1 MYLRIA
7 KRKNRDGSTVRYFQ
21 LAHNKR
27 HPVTKK
33 PVARII
39 HSFGRADEV
48 DKNDLVRLCKSI
60 ARVCNLDIADLLDDT
75 EKKSMAG
82 NTYPVDI
89 VNEKSHDNEYDEK
102 TGSEISQ
109 PKGSDHSPKTPNKRL
124 FRKVTPSEDMSASK
138 PQGPEIMP
146 DTEEKYKII
155 FENAN
160 DLIFF
165 TDIDGRFIEIN
176 QKIEEIFGYKPEE
189 FIGKHYTEVE
199 VLNLEGLKKSE
210 KALQDALTRDNAQ
223 RLELEVFRKDGS
235 IAFVEVNP
243 RIIKKQGEIIGSI
256 NVVRDITKR
265 KQAEEKLKRV
275 HEDLERKVK
284 ERTINLEEMNSAL
297 KILLNKRDEDKSELE
312 EKMLFNVK
320 ELVVPYLERLK
331 KSNLDS
337 RQKTYIDIIESNL
350 NDIISP
356 FIRGIHLKH
365 LKFTP
370 VEIKVAN
377 LVKQGKTTKEIA
389 QFLNLSSKTIEFH
402 RDNIRKKV
410 GLKHKKVNLRTY
422 LLSIE

>member
-1 MYLRIA
+1 MYLRIV
-7 KRKNRDGSTVRYFQ
+7 KRKNRDGSTVKYFQ

-48 DKNDLVRLCKSI
+48 DKNELARLCKSI
-60 ARVCNLDIADLLDDT
+60 ARVCNLNIADLLDDDA
-75 EKKSMAG
+75 KS
-82 NTYPVDI
+82 TD
-89 VNEKSHDNEYDEK
+89 SEYGGT
-102 TGSEISQ
+102 TGSEVSH
-109 PKGSDHSPKTPNKRL
+109 PKGSGYSQNIQNKIP
-124 FRKVTPSEDMSASK
+124 FQKVTPSEDVRASK
-138 PQGPEIMP
+138 PQKPEIMP

-165 TDIDGRFIEIN
+165 TDIDGIFVEIN
-176 QKIEEIFGYKPEE
+176 QKLEEIFGYKPEE
-189 FIGKHYTEVE
+189 FIGKHYTEVV
-199 VLNLEGLKKSE
+199 VLSFESLKKSE
-210 KALQDALTRDNAQ
+210 KALEDAFIRDNAQ
-223 RLELEVFRKDGS
+223 RLELEVLRKDGS
-235 IAFVEVNP
+235 LAFVEVNP
-243 RIIKKQGEIIGSI
+243 RIIKKEGKIIGSI

-265 KQAEEKLKRV
+265 KEGEAKLKRV

-297 KILLNKRDEDKSELE
+297 KILLKKRDEDKSELE

-320 ELVVPYLERLK
+320 ELVAPYLERLK
-331 KSNLDS
+331 KSSLDS

-389 QFLNLSSKTIEFH
+389 HFLNLSSKTIEFH
-402 RDNIRKKV
+402 RENIRKKV